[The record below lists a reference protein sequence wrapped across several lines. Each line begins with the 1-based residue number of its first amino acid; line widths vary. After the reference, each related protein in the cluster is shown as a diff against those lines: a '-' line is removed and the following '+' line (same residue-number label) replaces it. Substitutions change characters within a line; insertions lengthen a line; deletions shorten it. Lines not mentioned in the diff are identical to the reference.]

1 MSSFKTLFTPIYIVI
16 ALIIFIFGIVFLQVL
31 DSIFAGS
38 QNLSIIRLFC
48 ISIMININILIFLI
62 MSFSKIKL
70 HVGPQG
76 PTGNKGDKGYEGS
89 PGGLTVCG
97 VNYLS
102 VEEKKKEIKALNYLD
117 LKPPLINRD

>member
-1 MSSFKTLFTPIYIVI
+1 MSSFKTLFTPIFIVI
-16 ALIIFIFGIVFLQVL
+16 ALIIFIIGIVFLQVL

-48 ISIMININILIFLI
+48 ISIIININILIFLI

-70 HVGPQG
+70 QVGPQG
-76 PTGNKGDKGYEGS
+76 PTGNKGSKGYQGK
-89 PGGLTVCG
+89 PGGLSVCG
-97 VNYLS
+97 VNYVT
-102 VEEKKKEIKALNYLD
+102 VEEKKKEVKALNYLD

>member
-1 MSSFKTLFTPIYIVI
+1 MSSFKTLFTPIYIIV

-48 ISIMININILIFLI
+48 ISIIININILIFLI

-76 PTGNKGDKGYEGS
+76 PTGNKGTKGFEGS
-89 PGGLTVCG
+89 PGGLSVCG
-97 VNYLS
+97 VNYLTI
-102 VEEKKKEIKALNYLD
+102 EEKKKEIKSANYLD
-117 LKPPLINRD
+117 LTPPLLNTD

>member
-48 ISIMININILIFLI
+48 ISIIININILIFLI

-70 HVGPQG
+70 HVGPKG
-76 PTGNKGDKGYEGS
+76 PTGNKGTKGYEGS

-97 VNYLS
+97 VNYLT